1 VIATPTRPTF
11 TPAEVTAYL
20 DRIGFAGPAAPTL
33 ATLRAIHRAHLFA
46 VPFENLDIVPLGRP
60 LRLDPASLYD
70 KIVRRRRG
78 GYCYELNGLLATV
91 LRDLGYGV
99 TIVSVQFVETDGS
112 LSPPFDHMALV
123 VETADTPDRWLVDV
137 AGGRKSTAAPLRL
150 IDGFAEFQE
159 EAGRA
164 FRLSSEGDRWR
175 LDEQS
180 PGEDWIADYT
190 FQLIPRE
197 PADFLP
203 RSRYHEEHPDSYFRQ
218 GPLCSLPIPGGR
230 LTLSKTTL
238 ITTLDGQRQE
248 HEAPPDDLADILR
261 AHFGLDLVPL
271 TPDA

>member
-1 VIATPTRPTF
+1 VIAAATRSTF

-20 DRIGFAGPAAPTL
+20 DRIGFAGPVAPTL

-46 VPFENLDIVPLGRP
+46 VPFENLDIIPLGRP
-60 LRLDPASLYD
+60 LRLDPASLYE
-70 KIVRRRRG
+70 KIVHRRRG

-99 TIVSVQFVETDGS
+99 TIVAVQFVEPDDS

-123 VETADTPDRWLVDV
+123 VATADTPDLWLVDV
-137 AGGRKSTAAPLRL
+137 AGGRKSTASPLRL

-164 FRLSSEGDRWR
+164 FRLSFDGDRWR
-175 LDEQS
+175 LDEQI
-180 PGEDWIADYT
+180 PREDWIADYT
-190 FQLIPRE
+190 FQLVPRE
-197 PADFLP
+197 PSDFLP
-203 RSRYHEEHPDSYFRQ
+203 RSRYHEEHPESHFRQ

-238 ITTLDGQRQE
+238 ITTLDGHRDE
-248 HEAPPDDLADILR
+248 REFAAKELAGILR
-261 AHFGLDLVPL
+261 THFGLDLVPL